1 MRPLLNEPTMYAHP
15 TDGAAPRPLT
25 DAERARTRLNRIVA
39 PAQNPDSLTRPE
51 TQAASAAP
59 RRPRHGAG
67 KREGFRLG
75 WGSWLVIEILVIA
88 IAAAAFLAWPPTS
101 ACREQEAKLG
111 FYAGD
116 TLGKCIRRGI
126 AARIDDADQ
135 RLKMLLR
142 GSGR

>member
-1 MRPLLNEPTMYAHP
+1 MHAMPT
-15 TDGAAPRPLT
+15 APRAPRGLT
-25 DAERARTRLNRIVA
+25 DAERARARLDRIAA
-39 PAQNPDSLTRPE
+39 PAQTPDSLSRPE
-51 TQAASAAP
+51 THGAPAAP

-67 KREGFRLG
+67 RREGFRLG

-116 TLGKCIRRGI
+116 SLGKCIRRGI
-126 AARIDDADQ
+126 GARIDDADQ